1 MNTHVAMGR
10 TRWWQWLVPL
20 SLLRGDVQVLL
31 LSRLL
36 SELGMAT
43 LSYGAMVHVARIG
56 ASQLEVTFLSTAGAI
71 AALIFGLSG
80 GALADSLSKRVALVG
95 AYGMQAVLCIVI
107 PLTLGTDFVSL
118 LLLVFSVRL
127 LTQVVAPAV
136 KAAVYLIASATEIG
150 VAVMLLTMAGGIG
163 SGVGTAV
170 LAPTLIKLF
179 EIRVLLFIVGG
190 IMVLAAIRTLR
201 LPGDR
206 NEIPRAGEEAK
217 PQAERLTLLSAG
229 SWLLSH
235 PALASIIMSGAI
247 VAILNDVFESLQP
260 IFVRDTLNTDPAN
273 SVYVFAPGLIG
284 TILAVVLSPLLIRW
298 PGERWL
304 INIALFSFAGA
315 LVLLGLIHYVG
326 PYLAPFSPLHLL
338 APFGLNFSQLVL
350 AAGLVGVPV
359 KFGAGAANTAVQA
372 YINRRVPYGEQGSA
386 FGMLTV
392 LQNGFGVGASFIFG
406 AAANQFGTP
415 IVFVCA
421 PVLIVA
427 LISYLIHRG
436 TRTRP
441 EGGPKGGAPQLNVA
455 PGR

>member
-1 MNTHVAMGR
+1 MTEQVAAR
-10 TRWWQWLVPL
+10 RSHWWQWLIPIT
-20 SLLRGDVQVLL
+20 LLRGDVQVLL
-31 LSRLL
+31 LSRML

-43 LSYGAMVHVARIG
+43 LSYGAMVHVARVG
-56 ASQLEVTFLSTAGAI
+56 ASQIEVTLLSTAGAI

-80 GALADSLSKRVALVG
+80 GSLADSLSKRVALVG
-95 AYGMQAVLCIVI
+95 AYGLQAVLCIVI

-136 KAAVYLIASATEIG
+136 KSAVYLIASATEIG

-190 IMVLAAIRTLR
+190 IMILAAIRTLR
-201 LPGDR
+201 LPGDYGNDADPHDAR
-206 NEIPRAGEEAK
+206 PR
-217 PQAERLTLLSAG
+217 AERLTLRSAG
-229 SWLLSH
+229 TWLLAH
-235 PALASIIMSGAI
+235 PTLASIILSGAI

-304 INIALFSFAGA
+304 INIALFGFAGA
-315 LVLLGLIHYVG
+315 LVLLGLIRFVG

-338 APFGLNFSQLVL
+338 APFGLHFSQLVL
-350 AAGLVGVPV
+350 AAGLIGIPV
-359 KFGAGAANTAVQA
+359 KFGTGAANTAVQA
-372 YINRRVPYGEQGSA
+372 YINRQVPYGAQGSA
-386 FGMLTV
+386 FGMQTV
-392 LQNGFGVGASFIFG
+392 LQNGFGVVASFVFG
-406 AAANQFGTP
+406 ALANQFGTP
-415 IVFVCA
+415 VIYVCA
-421 PVLIVA
+421 PVVIVA
-427 LISYLIHRG
+427 LVTWLVHRG
-436 TRTRP
+436 TRARP
-441 EGGPKGGAPQLNVA
+441 EGGPNDGTARLEA
-455 PGR
+455 AAGR